1 MSNLYDTPFG
11 EIEGIQYTSVGEH
24 VNFLT
29 GPAFDS
35 SQFDEDGGTYRLV
48 RGINI
53 TKGKTRWAK
62 SNTMYWDRMTPDLE
76 KYQLKEDDILIGM
89 DGSLVGRNFALI
101 TQEDLPSLL
110 VQRVARLRTEG
121 EVNTRFLYQLFA
133 SDVWLSYVD
142 IVKTN
147 SGIPHISNGDIKEF
161 KFHNF
166 SIKQQQKIASI
177 LSTVDN
183 LIDQTQKLIDKYTA
197 VKQGMMADL
206 FSRGIDLSG
215 TPETNKSYG
224 QLRPSYK
231 DAPELY
237 QETEI
242 GWVPLDWTFNQLGSY
257 IEKYLYGPRFDAS
270 MYSEYGNVK
279 TIRGTDFSKQGDI
292 KYEQVPLAE
301 IPFPKIRHHILKD
314 GDLVVVTTADCGL
327 TAVYEEQSSD
337 YIPSAYAVK
346 IKLTDDANPY
356 FIKAYMQTFLAET
369 QVNKYVRQGT
379 LGNLPG
385 SDILRFHIA
394 LPSLKEQKAMV
405 ERLNSIDKLIEKEK
419 QYVEKLKLKKKG
431 LMQDLLTGKVKV

>member
-1 MSNLYDTPFG
+1 MNNETQYLASYNLGKLSHVRGRIGWKGLKSHEYTDEGPYLIAGTHIKGDKIQWDECQHINQFRYDESP
-11 EIEGIQYTSVGEH
+11 EIKLN
-24 VNFLT
+24 VNDIIISKDGTIGRIALIDNLP
-29 GPAFDS
+29 GPTTINS
-35 SQFDEDGGTYRLV
+35 TMMLV
-48 RGINI
+48 RLKNQDVLCSEFIFYFLQG
-53 TKGKTRWAK
+53 
-62 SNTMYWDRMTPDLE
+62 E
-76 KYQLKEDDILIGM
+76 KFKK
-89 DGSLVGRNFALI
+89 LVA
-101 TQEDLPSLL
+101 E
-110 VQRVARLRTEG
+110 RVAG
-121 EVNTRFLYQLFA
+121 SGVPHLFQA
-133 SDVWLSYVD
+133 DM
-142 IVKTN
+142 KTLTVLA
-147 SGIPHISNGDIKEF
+147 P
-161 KFHNF
+161 
-166 SIKQQQKIASI
+166 SIEKQQKIAKI

-183 LIDQTQKLIDKYTA
+183 LIDQTQYLIDKYTA

-215 TPETNKSYG
+215 TPENNKSYG
-224 QLRPSYK
+224 QLRPSYE

-394 LPSLKEQKAMV
+394 LPSLKEQKAMI
-405 ERLNSIDKLIEKEK
+405 ERLDSIDKLIEKEK

>member
-1 MSNLYDTPFG
+1 MSNSLPEGWSSVKLSEITDVVSGGTPSRDVAEFWAPADIDWVTPTDITKDSKRALNESSEKISFKG
-11 EIEGIQYTSVGEH
+11 LRNSSAKTLPVGTILMTSRATLGEMKIAEIECCTNQGFKSLIVKPNVDNWFLYYQMKRKKSCYERLGIGST
-24 VNFLT
+24 FL
-29 GPAFDS
+29 
-35 SQFDEDGGTYRLV
+35 
-48 RGINI
+48 
-53 TKGKTRWAK
+53 
-62 SNTMYWDRMTPDLE
+62 
-76 KYQLKEDDILIGM
+76 
-89 DGSLVGRNFALI
+89 
-101 TQEDLPSLL
+101 
-110 VQRVARLRTEG
+110 
-121 EVNTRFLYQLFA
+121 EVNKKDT
-133 SDVWLSYVD
+133 D
-142 IVKTN
+142 
-147 SGIPHISNGDIKEF
+147 
-161 KFHNF
+161 NF
-166 SIKQQQKIASI
+166 EVELAPFKQQQKIAKI
-177 LSTVDN
+177 LTTVDN
-183 LIDQTQKLIDKYTA
+183 LIDQTQSLIDKYTA
-197 VKQGMMADL
+197 VKLGMMADL

-215 TPETNKSYG
+215 TPETNKNYG
-224 QLRPSYK
+224 QLRPRYK

-237 QETEI
+237 HETEI

-346 IKLTDDANPY
+346 IKLTDDATPY

>member
-1 MSNLYDTPFG
+1 MSNSLPEGWSSVKLSEIADVVSGGTPSRDVAEFWAPADIDWVTPTDITKDSKRALNESSEKISFKG
-11 EIEGIQYTSVGEH
+11 LRNSSAKTLPVGTILMTSRATLGEMKIAEIECCTNQGFKSLIVKPNVDNWFLYYQMKRKKSCYERLGIGST
-24 VNFLT
+24 FL
-29 GPAFDS
+29 
-35 SQFDEDGGTYRLV
+35 
-48 RGINI
+48 
-53 TKGKTRWAK
+53 
-62 SNTMYWDRMTPDLE
+62 
-76 KYQLKEDDILIGM
+76 
-89 DGSLVGRNFALI
+89 
-101 TQEDLPSLL
+101 
-110 VQRVARLRTEG
+110 
-121 EVNTRFLYQLFA
+121 EVNKKDT
-133 SDVWLSYVD
+133 D
-142 IVKTN
+142 
-147 SGIPHISNGDIKEF
+147 
-161 KFHNF
+161 NF
-166 SIKQQQKIASI
+166 EVELAPFKQQQKIAKI
-177 LSTVDN
+177 LTTVDN
-183 LIDQTQKLIDKYTA
+183 FIDQTQSLIDKYTA
-197 VKQGMMADL
+197 VKLGMMADL

-215 TPETNKSYG
+215 TPETNKNYG

-346 IKLTDDANPY
+346 IKLTDDATPF

-405 ERLNSIDKLIEKEK
+405 ERLNSIDELIEKEK